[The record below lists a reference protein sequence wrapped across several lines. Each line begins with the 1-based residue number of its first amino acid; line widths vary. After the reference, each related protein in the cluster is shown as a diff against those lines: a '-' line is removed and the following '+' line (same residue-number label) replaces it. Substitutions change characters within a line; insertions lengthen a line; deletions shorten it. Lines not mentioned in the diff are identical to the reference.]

1 MQNTRQNNTHPPA
14 YAAYAESAAQSKH
27 APNIQSLNRN
37 QSAQEI
43 HMSQL
48 LETSSEIYLFLS
60 QSEQSQYL
68 QPSTFQ
74 HTGRNGASLHPS
86 YGASHVNH
94 YSTNC
99 NDSCHRPEE
108 RYYYWEVPNNSNSM
122 DVNPNM
128 DARQS
133 SNSQQNSNDT
143 RANLSAQHQQCVY
156 YFPVVEESFK
166 YGKKSLLKKYIL
178 HTLFWP

>member
-1 MQNTRQNNTHPPA
+1 MQYNYIHPPA
-14 YAAYAESAAQSKH
+14 VQTYAAYAGSAAQSNH
-27 APNIQSLNRN
+27 VPNIQSLNMS

-43 HMSQL
+43 HMSRL
-48 LETSSEIYLFLS
+48 LENSNGIPFLS

-156 YFPVVEESFK
+156 YFPVVE
-166 YGKKSLLKKYIL
+166 
-178 HTLFWP
+178 